1 MRLAKTNLHAWL
13 AIFFGV
19 SAITASLR
27 AESPIQSVPAIE
39 TTLRISISR
48 FQNNPPEPLAID
60 LRSGIGPDEAAAIA
74 LYSNPALRAIRDRRG
89 LAAAQLVQ
97 AGILPNPV
105 VSYSRDYVTGGNTAG
120 TTTGYNFSAG
130 WELSSLIPFLPKQT
144 AARRNFRSVDL
155 DVAWQEWQIAVN
167 ARAAVYRVLSL
178 NAQVQRARE
187 ANRGLQESTG
197 AMREALNK
205 HEKTVLDL
213 AAVQSASQDS
223 LATMLGLEQ
232 EFERQRLGLNKA
244 LGVEPTM
251 NVRLRAGLALPTHVD
266 VTGEHELLANVESRR
281 LDLLGL
287 RRGYESQD
295 ATVRAA
301 ILAQFPKMS
310 AAFVQASDTTNVHT
324 SGFNISVDVPIF
336 DRNQGVIATERAT
349 RQRLKDEYNQRVFE
363 ARSDLAVAIADIR
376 SLDRQVAAA
385 QEALPVFERLVS
397 SAETAREQGN
407 ADVLSYY
414 TARGTL
420 LQKRIQLI
428 KLQQQLLEAHTAL
441 EIASGRYLP
450 SNASLKGR

>member
-1 MRLAKTNLHAWL
+1 
-13 AIFFGV
+13 
-19 SAITASLR
+19 
-27 AESPIQSVPAIE
+27 
-39 TTLRISISR
+39 
-48 FQNNPPEPLAID
+48 
-60 LRSGIGPDEAAAIA
+60 
-74 LYSNPALRAIRDRRG
+74 
-89 LAAAQLVQ
+89 
-97 AGILPNPV
+97 
-105 VSYSRDYVTGGNTAG
+105 
-120 TTTGYNFSAG
+120 
-130 WELSSLIPFLPKQT
+130 
-144 AARRNFRSVDL
+144 
-155 DVAWQEWQIAVN
+155 
-167 ARAAVYRVLSL
+167 
-178 NAQVQRARE
+178 
-187 ANRGLQESTG
+187 
-197 AMREALNK
+197 MREALDK

-213 AAVQSASQDS
+213 SAVESASQDS

-251 NVRLRAGLALPTHVD
+251 SVRLRAGLTLPTYID
-266 VTGEHELLANVESRR
+266 VANEHDLLANVESRR

-287 RRGYESQD
+287 RQGYESQD

-310 AAFVQASDTTNVHT
+310 AAFVRASDTTDVHT

-336 DRNQGVIATERAT
+336 DRNQGFIATERAT
-349 RQRLKDEYNQRVFE
+349 RQRLKDEYDQRVFE

-428 KLQQQLLEAHTAL
+428 KLQQQLLEAKTTL
-441 EIASGRYLP
+441 EIVSGRYLP

>member
-1 MRLAKTNLHAWL
+1 MELRRIVRTDVRRKTKCWARFACLFLVGSTTYAQSEQSLSKATAERLRVPQTR
-13 AIFFGV
+13 IRRPEFGPQ
-19 SAITASLR
+19 I
-27 AESPIQSVPAIE
+27 
-39 TTLRISISR
+39 
-48 FQNNPPEPLAID
+48 ID
-60 LRSGIGPDEAAAIA
+60 FRSGIGPDEAATIA
-74 LYSNPALRAIRDRRG
+74 LYSNPALRSIRDRRG
-89 LAAAQLVQ
+89 LAAAQLTQ

-105 VSYSRDYVTGGNTAG
+105 VSYARDFVTGGNTVG
-120 TTTGYNFSAG
+120 TTTAYTFSAG
-130 WELSSLIPFLPKQT
+130 WEFSALIPFLPKQT
-144 AARRNFRSVDL
+144 AAKKNLRS
-155 DVAWQEWQIAVN
+155 VN
-167 ARAAVYRVLSL
+167 ARVAVYRVLAL
-178 NAQVQRARE
+178 DAQVARARE

-197 AMREALNK
+197 AMREALDK

-213 AAVQSASQDS
+213 SAVESASQDS

-244 LGVEPTM
+244 LGVEPDM
-251 NVRLRAGLALPTHVD
+251 NVRLRAGLALPTHVA
-266 VTGEHELLANVESRR
+266 VANEHDLLANVESRR

-287 RRGYESQD
+287 RQGYESQD

-310 AAFVQASDTTNVHT
+310 AAFVRASDTTDVHT

-349 RQRLKDEYNQRVFE
+349 RQRLKDEYDQRVFE

-428 KLQQQLLEAHTAL
+428 KLQQQLLEANTTL